1 MIARNQIL
9 LPMENSIYKRL
20 FKLVIKY
27 WPFLVVSTLTAFIY
41 VLLNSISIW
50 LTASLINNILSDFT
64 KLVGEQFQFASSSS
78 LTLNEKLKY
87 WTNGLILRDTAKD
100 TLQILCVSI
109 LIIFILKNVFLYL
122 KNIMLTIVQFRL
134 ITELRN
140 KLYIHFHKLSLSFF
154 NQHKSGE
161 LTSIVVNDVANMR
174 QALTTSFQR
183 IFVEPINIIAFSVL
197 LFIISWKLAL
207 IAITIIPLAGF
218 VIVNISRSIRRK
230 SRRTAVKIAGI
241 TNIITETLTSMR
253 VVKAFA
259 MEDYEVGRFTK
270 ETKNYYNLIF
280 RRARLRSLAPPITE
294 IMGVFIGVALLW
306 VGGTEVLS
314 AQGLTSEDFIRF
326 ILIMFSALQPIRS
339 LSNVF
344 AEIQVG
350 AASAERVFGIL
361 DTEPAILDGDEV
373 IEDVLFNES
382 ITFDHVFF
390 QYDDSDIQVLQD
402 ISFSLN
408 KGSVV
413 ALVGVSGAGKS
424 TTADL
429 IPRFFEPT
437 EGAVRLDGVDIRKFQ
452 TRALRQLMGIV
463 TQETILFNDT
473 ISGNIAYGKKDIPI
487 ERIRKAAAA
496 ANALEFIDKLPEGFD
511 TIIGEKGARLS
522 GGQRQRLA
530 IARALLKDPP
540 ILILDEATS
549 SLDIESEKKVQEAM
563 DRLMKDRTVL
573 VIAHRLSTI
582 VNVDNIIVLDGGKI
596 IETGTHEQLLGQN
609 GIYKNLYNVQFSN

>member
-1 MIARNQIL
+1 
-9 LPMENSIYKRL
+9 MENSIYKRL

-41 VLLNSISIW
+41 VALNSISVW
-50 LTASLINNILSDFT
+50 LTASLINNILSDFD
-64 KLVGEQFQFASSSS
+64 KLVNEQTQFASSSL

-87 WTNGLILRDTAKD
+87 WTNVLILRETAKE
-100 TLQILCVSI
+100 TLQVLCIII
-109 LIIFILKNVFLYL
+109 LIIFLLKNVFLYL
-122 KNIMLTIVQFRL
+122 KNITLTIVQFRL

-174 QALTTSFQR
+174 QALTIGFQR
-183 IFVEPINIIAFSVL
+183 IFVEPINIIAFTAL

-253 VVKAFA
+253 IVKAFA
-259 MEDYEVGRFTK
+259 MEDYEVDRFSN
-270 ETKNYYNLIF
+270 ETRNYYNLIF

-294 IMGVFIGVALLW
+294 TMGVIIGVALLW
-306 VGGTEVLS
+306 VGGTEVLN

-326 ILIMFSALQPIRS
+326 ILIMFSGLQPIRS

-350 AASAERVFGIL
+350 AASAERVFVIL
-361 DTEPAILDGDEV
+361 DNPPTIVDEFDAV
-373 IEDVLFNES
+373 IIDTFEDKIQINDVSFKYESDDTVLKN
-382 ITFDHVFF
+382 
-390 QYDDSDIQVLQD
+390 
-402 ISFSLN
+402 ISFEIE
-408 KGSVV
+408 KGSSV
-413 ALVGVSGAGKS
+413 ALVGSSGSGKS
-424 TTADL
+424 TLADL
-429 IPRFFEPT
+429 IPRFYDVNQ
-437 EGAVRLDGVDIRKFQ
+437 GAIEIDGQDIRHV
-452 TRALRQLMGIV
+452 TLNSLRRLMGIV

-473 ISGNIAYGKKDIPI
+473 IKANIAYGQKDVDDKQVI
-487 ERIRKAAAA
+487 AAATA
-496 ANALEFIDKLPEGFD
+496 ANALEFIEELPEGLD
-511 TIIGEKGARLS
+511 TVIGEKGVKLS

-530 IARALLKDPP
+530 IARAIMKNPP

-549 SLDIESEKKVQEAM
+549 ALDTESERLVQEALGT
-563 DRLMKDRTVL
+563 LMTDRTVL
-573 VIAHRLSTI
+573 VIAHRLST
-582 VNVDNIIVLDGGKI
+582 VTNADKIIVLEKGQIK
-596 IETGTHEQLLGQN
+596 EMGTHDELIQKN
-609 GIYKNLYNVQFSN
+609 GLYSNLYNVQFN

>member
-1 MIARNQIL
+1 
-9 LPMENSIYKRL
+9 MENSIYKRL
-20 FKLVIKY
+20 LKLVIKY

-50 LTASLINNILSDFT
+50 LTASLINNILSDFN

-361 DTEPAILDGDEV
+361 DTEPAILDSDEV
-373 IEDVLFNES
+373 IEDVAFNES
-382 ITFDHVFF
+382 VTFDHVFF
-390 QYDDSDIQVLQD
+390 QYDDGDVQVLQD

-437 EGAVRLDGVDIRKFQ
+437 EGAVQLDGVDIRKFK

-473 ISGNIAYGKKDIPI
+473 ISGNIAYGKQDIPI

-511 TIIGEKGARLS
+511 TIIGEKGVRLS

-530 IARALLKDPP
+530 IARALFKDPP

-582 VNVDNIIVLDGGKI
+582 VNADNIIVLDGGKI
-596 IETGTHEQLLGQN
+596 VETGTHEQLLGQN

>member
-1 MIARNQIL
+1 
-9 LPMENSIYKRL
+9 MENSIYKRL

-41 VLLNSISIW
+41 VLLNTVSIW
-50 LTASLINNILSDFT
+50 LTASLINNILSDFN

-361 DTEPAILDGDEV
+361 DTEPAILDSDEV
-373 IEDVLFNES
+373 IEDVAFNES
-382 ITFDHVFF
+382 VTFDHVFF
-390 QYDDSDIQVLQD
+390 QYDDGDVQVLQD

-437 EGAVRLDGVDIRKFQ
+437 EGAVQLDGVDIRKFK

-473 ISGNIAYGKKDIPI
+473 ISGNIAYGKQDIPI

-511 TIIGEKGARLS
+511 TIIGEKGVRLS

-530 IARALLKDPP
+530 IARALFKDPP

-582 VNVDNIIVLDGGKI
+582 VNADNIIVLDGGKI
-596 IETGTHEQLLGQN
+596 VETGTHEQLLGQN

>member
-1 MIARNQIL
+1 
-9 LPMENSIYKRL
+9 MENSIYKRL

-50 LTASLINNILSDFT
+50 LTASLINNILSDFN

-259 MEDYEVGRFTK
+259 MEDYEVSRFTK

-361 DTEPAILDGDEV
+361 DTEPAILDSDEV
-373 IEDVLFNES
+373 IENVAFNES
-382 ITFDHVFF
+382 VTFDQVFF
-390 QYDDSDIQVLQD
+390 QYDDGDVQVLQD

-413 ALVGVSGAGKS
+413 ALGGVSGAGKS

-437 EGAVRLDGVDIRKFQ
+437 EGAVQLDGVDIRKFK

-473 ISGNIAYGKKDIPI
+473 ISGNIAYGKQDIPI

-496 ANALEFIDKLPEGFD
+496 AYALEFIDKLPEGFD
-511 TIIGEKGARLS
+511 TIIGEKGVRLS

-530 IARALLKDPP
+530 IARALFKDPP

-582 VNVDNIIVLDGGKI
+582 VNADNIIVLDGGKI
-596 IETGTHEQLLGQN
+596 VETGTHEQLLGQN

>member
-1 MIARNQIL
+1 
-9 LPMENSIYKRL
+9 MENSIYKRL

-122 KNIMLTIVQFRL
+122 KNILLTIVQFRL

-259 MEDYEVGRFTK
+259 MEDYEVGRFAK

-361 DTEPAILDGDEV
+361 DTEPAILDSDEV